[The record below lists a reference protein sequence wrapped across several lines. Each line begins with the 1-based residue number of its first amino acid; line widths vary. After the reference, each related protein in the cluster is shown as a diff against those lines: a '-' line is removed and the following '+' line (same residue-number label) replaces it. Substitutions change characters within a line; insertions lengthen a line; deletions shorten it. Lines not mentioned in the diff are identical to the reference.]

1 MHMKHY
7 CLYQMRRTFR
17 LLMYLN
23 IFLCLNAS
31 LYAQDYASTFPP
43 QGSVSSRPGIFTGRL
58 LKDVLNEI
66 GGKHKVTFSYE
77 SSLVEGV
84 IVNTSSMTT
93 GPMEAQLKTLLT
105 PLGLYYENAKSYYF
119 IYRAER
125 NKDHRK
131 DVEAATD
138 GRQRTGQR
146 TDVLASD
153 SLSHV
158 TEVDEYALTV
168 RGTVTDENGQ
178 SLPGVNVIEKGT
190 TNGTTT
196 DVSGRYTLNLQD
208 ETSILVFS
216 FIGYVSQEVAVN
228 GRSTLNVSLVPSVQ
242 ALEEVVVIGYG
253 TTQKKDLTGSVA
265 SVKGEA
271 FENVPVPRLDQ
282 ALQGRVSGVQVTQV
296 DGSPGAPST
305 IRIRGGNSILGNNE
319 PLYVIDG
326 FIVGTDFNLNKINVN
341 DIESIE
347 ILKDAAAISIYGTR
361 GANGV
366 VLVTTKSGSQ
376 LAAGKPTVSVNAYHG
391 VQYLANNVELLDG
404 RELAEYSNED
414 AELRQAALPFQ
425 DLANV
430 PDVDWIRETTRE
442 GLQAPISN
450 VDVSVKGR
458 NDHIN
463 YYISGNYFGQEGI
476 IKSSGIEKY
485 IFRTNMDVKLS
496 DKLKVGTRINISRLR
511 TENNKVAFGFTLR
524 EGLTARAIF
533 NEDGTYTAINP
544 ITAGV
549 QRNPRADV
557 DLKVDHDYA
566 TSVLGTVYLQ
576 YEPVK
581 NLIIKS
587 NFGPELNSFKRN
599 RYNPTTMPEN
609 LIINAGGDAQV
620 NNSMSVNLLNENTVS
635 YSKDISEQDRI
646 DLLGGFTWQ
655 TVQAESSMSRGFG
668 FTNDVTQFNSLN
680 LGDPL
685 RNEVNSDWN
694 SYQLVS
700 WLARANYVLREKY
713 LFTFVGR
720 VDGSSR
726 FAGSD
731 NTYGF
736 FPSGAVAWRLYEEPF
751 IKNLNIFDH
760 LKLRASY
767 GLSGS
772 QAIESYRTLA
782 LLDPVNAYFNDS
794 PQAGVR
800 NGRPA
805 SPELRWETTRQLD
818 IGLEAGFFAGRLS
831 LELDYYNKTTND
843 LLLNVQIPRQT
854 GFTDK
859 LQNLGSIRNSGLE
872 LLVNSV
878 NFDKNN
884 FRWSTTFT
892 IAGNRSE
899 VLDLGG
905 VDYINIVGPTNQ
917 GGPGGRLVVGEAVPV
932 FIGVEYLG
940 TWKSQEE
947 IDASTQAGNNLNVG
961 GPHFKDANGD
971 GIISLQDFEILGSPQ
986 PDFYGGIRNV
996 FRYKNFQL
1004 DIFFQGTYGNEI
1016 FNSLTQTAFFSRA
1029 GTNKYAVTKDRW
1041 TPENP
1046 DSNIPRA
1053 GSTSSL
1059 SELPNNSKNI
1069 EDASHLRLKILR
1081 FSYDIP
1087 APDSKWIKNLNVY
1100 FSGTNLLLFSK
1111 FTLFDPEVSRYGA
1124 DNTRIG
1130 FAQGEYPYGRTFT
1143 LGITAD
1149 F

>member
-1 MHMKHY
+1 M
-7 CLYQMRRTFR
+7 CI
-17 LLMYLN
+17 N
-23 IFLCLNAS
+23 IFLCLSANV
-31 LYAQDYASTFPP
+31 YAQEFASTSAP
-43 QGSVSSRPGIFTGRL
+43 QGAIGSQGQSPTGRFLEDILKDIGKKHSVS
-58 LKDVLNEI
+58 
-66 GGKHKVTFSYE
+66 FSYE
-77 SSLVEGV
+77 TSLVEGV
-84 IVNTSSMTT
+84 IVDVSTIETKS
-93 GPMEAQLKTLLT
+93 MEAQLISLLA
-105 PLGLYYENAKSYYF
+105 PLGLYYESTKSYYF
-119 IYRAER
+119 IYRADSKKNDQKNDRAPDGGTRHAEPAS
-125 NKDHRK
+125 
-131 DVEAATD
+131 AA
-138 GRQRTGQR
+138 
-146 TDVLASD
+146 SYND
-153 SLSHV
+153 SLHQV
-158 TEVDEYALTV
+158 NDTDEYAWNIS
-168 RGTVTDENGQ
+168 GTVTDEHNM

-196 DVSGRYTLNLQD
+196 DASGKYTLIVQD
-208 ETSILVFS
+208 ESSVLVFS
-216 FIGYVSQEVAVN
+216 FIGYVSQEIPVN
-228 GRSTLNVSLVPSVQ
+228 GRSTVNASLIPSVQ
-242 ALEEVVVIGYG
+242 SLEEVVVIGYG

-271 FENVPVPRLDQ
+271 FENVPVSRLDQ

-296 DGSPGAPST
+296 NGSPGAPST

-366 VLVTTKSGSQ
+366 VLVTTKSGNQ
-376 LAAGKPTVSVNAYHG
+376 LPAGKPTISVNAYHG
-391 VQYLANNVELLDG
+391 VQYLANEVALLNG
-404 RELAEYSNED
+404 PQLAQYSNED

-425 DLANV
+425 DPASV

-442 GLQAPISN
+442 GFEAPISN
-450 VDVSVKGR
+450 FDVSVKGR

-463 YYISGNYFGQEGI
+463 YYISGNYFRQEGI
-476 IKSSGIEKY
+476 IKSSGIEKF
-485 IFRTNMDVKLS
+485 IFRTNMDVRLS
-496 DKLKVGTRINISRLR
+496 DKWKVGTRINIARLK

-549 QRNPRADV
+549 QRNPGADV

-566 TSVLGTVYLQ
+566 TSVMGTVYLQ

-599 RYNPTTMPEN
+599 RYNPTIMPEN

-620 NNSMSVNLLNENTVS
+620 NNSVSVNLLNENTVS
-635 YSKDISEQDRI
+635 YSKEISDHHRI

-655 TVQAESSMSRGFG
+655 TVRSETSMSRAFG
-668 FTNDVTQFNSLN
+668 FTNDVTQYNSLN

-700 WLARANYVLREKY
+700 WLARANYILRDKY

-720 VDGSSR
+720 MDGSSR

-751 IKNLNIFDH
+751 IRNLNVFDH

-767 GLSGS
+767 GLAGS

-782 LLDPVNAYFNDS
+782 LLAPVNAYFNDS

-805 SPELRWETTRQLD
+805 SRELTWETTRQLD
-818 IGLEAGFFAGRLS
+818 IGIEAGFFAGRLNM
-831 LELDYYNKTTND
+831 ELDYYDKTTND
-843 LLLNVQIPRQT
+843 LLLNVQVPRQT

-878 NFDKNN
+878 NFDKNG
-884 FRWSTTFT
+884 FRWATTFT

-905 VDYINIVGPTNQ
+905 VNYIDIVGPTNQ
-917 GGPGGRLVVGEAVPV
+917 GGPGGRLLPGEPVPV
-932 FIGVEYLG
+932 FVGVEYLG

-947 IDASTQAGNNLNVG
+947 IDASTQAANNLIVG

-996 FRYKNFQL
+996 FRYKNFEL

-1029 GTNKYAVTKDRW
+1029 GTNKYAVTLDRW

-1046 DSNIPRA
+1046 DSDVPRA

-1087 APDSKWIKNLNVY
+1087 TPDSKGIKNVNVY
-1100 FSGTNLLLFSK
+1100 FSGANLLLFSK

-1143 LGITAD
+1143 LGLTAD